1 MLANEMFQSVSKGA
15 QNRNRKPDYGILY
28 LATVHNEEFTEF
40 KRSRR
45 TRKSTQKKILGS
57 KEHQLSFTTCIS
69 STNAASESTHREI

>member
-15 QNRNRKPDYGILY
+15 QNRNRKPDYESEILY

-45 TRKSTQKKILGS
+45 TRKKYT
-57 KEHQLSFTTCIS
+57 KEDFGIERTSIIIYYLYLLHERGQ
-69 STNAASESTHREI
+69 